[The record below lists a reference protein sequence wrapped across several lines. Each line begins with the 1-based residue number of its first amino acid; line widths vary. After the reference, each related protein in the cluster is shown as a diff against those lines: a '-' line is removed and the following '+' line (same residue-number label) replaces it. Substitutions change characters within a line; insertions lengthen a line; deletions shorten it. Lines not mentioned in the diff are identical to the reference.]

1 MCMQHYSK
9 IFTARAVYLAIASS
23 MLSADVDY
31 SNHSLSHTALFYHV
45 SMSLQAGQQG
55 VCL

>member
-9 IFTARAVYLAIASS
+9 VFTARAVYLAIASS
-23 MLSADVDY
+23 ILSADVDY
-31 SNHSLSHTALFYHV
+31 SNHSLSYAALLYHV
-45 SMSLQAGQQG
+45 SMFLQAGQQG